1 MPTRWLYAYVCVRIF
16 LTSIDKYTSSH
27 PAPPPLDSDELQPLR
42 SGMHLSLTSQGF
54 EVAKMFSSMLGLLVH
69 AAADGIA
76 MGASSRSIEASL
88 RVVVALA
95 IMVHKAPTSIGLCT
109 LLMAQQI
116 PSRMIRIG
124 ILLFSL
130 TTPSSALIT
139 YVVLRVLI
147 PVDSGEKGHDVNT
160 TDKVGAVLT
169 LSGGTF
175 LFVAMHA
182 VQRLSQPPPMRDHT
196 PPQDNHHVH
205 HPHDHDHPI
214 HTDEDAPT
222 RTAPPPE
229 RNEIGTWECVSLV
242 TLGAVTPKVLQLL
255 LGDTHAHH

>member
-1 MPTRWLYAYVCVRIF
+1 MPAWWLYANVCVRIF

-27 PAPPPLDSDELQPLR
+27 PVHPPLDSDELQPLH
-42 SGMHLSLTSQGF
+42 SGIQLSLTSQSF
-54 EVAKMFSSMLGLLVH
+54 EVTKIFSSMLGLLVH

-76 MGASSRSIEASL
+76 MGASSRSIETSL

-109 LLMAQQI
+109 LLMAQQF

-130 TTPSSALIT
+130 TTPMSALIT
-139 YVVLRVLI
+139 YFVLRVLI
-147 PVDSGEKGHDVNT
+147 PVDGGEKGHDANT

-182 VQRLSQPPPMRDHT
+182 VQRLSHQPPMRDHT
-196 PPQDNHHVH
+196 LPQNNLHVH

-229 RNEIGTWECVSLV
+229 RNEIVPWECVLLVSLG
-242 TLGAVTPKVLQLL
+242 TVTPKVLQLL
-255 LGDTHAHH
+255 FGDTHAHH